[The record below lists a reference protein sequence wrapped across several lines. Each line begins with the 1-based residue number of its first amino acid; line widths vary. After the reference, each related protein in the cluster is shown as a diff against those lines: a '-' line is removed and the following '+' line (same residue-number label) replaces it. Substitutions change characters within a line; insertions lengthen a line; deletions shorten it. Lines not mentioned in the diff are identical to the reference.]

1 MTYSTGRKIPANLVT
16 IDADRAFEVMA
27 LNKQG
32 VKPDDLSPG
41 SKEEER
47 PAEYVDLVEQ
57 ESLTFRQNP
66 KEKEKRKNSSRSIS
80 RREETAATPQG

>member
-32 VKPDDLSPG
+32 VKPDDLSRDRKKRSVP
-41 SKEEER
+41 
-47 PAEYVDLVEQ
+47 
-57 ESLTFRQNP
+57 QNMWISWSRKASHVSTNP
-66 KEKEKRKNSSRSIS
+66 KKEKEK
-80 RREETAATPQG
+80 TAAAA